1 MSLIKKSVIA
11 AYAGS
16 IVLGSAAVSTV
27 AIAAPANES
36 GKCEV
41 KVDRTYTDGTYQVW
55 KQQTENGECRCYV
68 QTGKAPQSETIEQ
81 SIAALVRDRE
91 CDGAPVQAVASLG
104 GAAIGGGAAGI
115 GGGAVAAGVGVAAAA
130 GIGIAASGGGNDSP
144 GS

>member
-1 MSLIKKSVIA
+1 MSLIKNSVLA

-16 IVLGSAAVSTV
+16 IVLGSAAVSTI
-27 AIAAPANES
+27 AIAAPASES

-104 GAAIGGGAAGI
+104 GPAALAVGGTGAGT
-115 GGGAVAAGVGVAAAA
+115 VAAGVGVLAAA
-130 GIGIAASGGGNDSP
+130 GAGVAASGGGNDSP